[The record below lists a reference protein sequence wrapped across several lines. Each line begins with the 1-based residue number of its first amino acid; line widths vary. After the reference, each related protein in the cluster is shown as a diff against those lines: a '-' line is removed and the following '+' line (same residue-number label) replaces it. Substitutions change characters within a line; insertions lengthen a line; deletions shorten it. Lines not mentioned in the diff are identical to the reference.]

1 MATQPR
7 LTPRELD
14 VMWLV
19 ASDRTSKEIGRILT
33 ISPRTVE
40 MHVRSSMR
48 KLGCATRA
56 GAVWRLACLGLFPR
70 SVGTGSSDGAPTAV
84 DRQRGA
90 VDVGRLVAGEE
101 GYGRADLLR
110 GARTP

>member
-1 MATQPR
+1 MPEEPE

-19 ASDRTSKEIGRILT
+19 ADGRTSKEIGRILS

-40 MHVRSSMR
+40 MHVRSSLR

-56 GAVWRLACLGLFPR
+56 GAVWRLASLGALPR
-70 SVGTGSSDGAPTAV
+70 RPA
-84 DRQRGA
+84 RGFSHP
-90 VDVGRLVAGEE
+90 AG
-101 GYGRADLLR
+101 
-110 GARTP
+110 

>member
-1 MATQPR
+1 MAPEPR

-19 ASDRTSKEIGRILT
+19 ACDRTSKEIGRILL

-56 GAVWRLACLGLFPR
+56 GAVWQLASLGVLPR
-70 SVGTGSSDGAPTAV
+70 STQHAE
-84 DRQRGA
+84 
-90 VDVGRLVAGEE
+90 L
-101 GYGRADLLR
+101 
-110 GARTP
+110 TPNR

>member
-1 MATQPR
+1 MLSEPR
-7 LTPRELD
+7 LTPREID

-19 ASDRTSKEIGRILT
+19 ASDRTSKEIGRILL

-56 GAVWRLACLGLFPR
+56 GAVWRLASLGVLPR
-70 SVGTGSSDGAPTAV
+70 TAGAP
-84 DRQRGA
+84 DQP
-90 VDVGRLVAGEE
+90 VASS
-101 GYGRADLLR
+101 Y
-110 GARTP
+110 PP

>member
-1 MATQPR
+1 MPSEAK

-19 ASDRTSKEIGRILT
+19 ADGRTSKEIGQILL

-40 MHVRSSMR
+40 MHVRSSLR

-56 GAVWRLACLGLFPR
+56 GAVWRLASLGVLPR
-70 SVGTGSSDGAPTAV
+70 SNQHAA
-84 DRQRGA
+84 
-90 VDVGRLVAGEE
+90 L
-101 GYGRADLLR
+101 
-110 GARTP
+110 TPNR

>member
-1 MATQPR
+1 MLTEPR

-19 ASDRTSKEIGRILT
+19 ASDLTSKEIGRLLQ

-48 KLGCATRA
+48 KLDCGTRA
-56 GAVWRLACLGLFPR
+56 GAVWRLASLGALPGSASTR
-70 SVGTGSSDGAPTAV
+70 SASTRDEL
-84 DRQRGA
+84 R
-90 VDVGRLVAGEE
+90 AGIS
-101 GYGRADLLR
+101 
-110 GARTP
+110 PP

>member
-1 MATQPR
+1 MVSAAFQSRARGMRHRVGMPEEAK

-19 ASDRTSKEIGRILT
+19 ADGRTSKEIGRILI

-40 MHVRSSMR
+40 MHVRSSLR

-56 GAVWRLACLGLFPR
+56 GAVWRLASLGALPR
-70 SVGTGSSDGAPTAV
+70 RLAPGFS
-84 DRQRGA
+84 RPFG
-90 VDVGRLVAGEE
+90 
-101 GYGRADLLR
+101 
-110 GARTP
+110 

>member
-1 MATQPR
+1 MAFQSRVRGARHRVIMLTEPR

-19 ASDRTSKEIGRILT
+19 ASDLTSKEIGRLLQ

-56 GAVWRLACLGLFPR
+56 GAVWRLASLGTLP
-70 SVGTGSSDGAPTAV
+70 GSNQHAELTQN
-84 DRQRGA
+84 R
-90 VDVGRLVAGEE
+90 
-101 GYGRADLLR
+101 
-110 GARTP
+110 

>member
-1 MATQPR
+1 MVSAALQRHVRGIRHRVSMPEEPR

-19 ASDRTSKEIGRILT
+19 ACDRTSKEIGRILL

-56 GAVWRLACLGLFPR
+56 GAVWRLASLGVLPR
-70 SVGTGSSDGAPTAV
+70 SNQHAE
-84 DRQRGA
+84 
-90 VDVGRLVAGEE
+90 L
-101 GYGRADLLR
+101 
-110 GARTP
+110 TPSR

>member
-1 MATQPR
+1 MHGISMPEEPR

-19 ASDRTSKEIGRILT
+19 ASDRTSKEIGRILL

-56 GAVWRLACLGLFPR
+56 GAVWRLASLGVLPR
-70 SVGTGSSDGAPTAV
+70 ANQPAELIPH
-84 DRQRGA
+84 R
-90 VDVGRLVAGEE
+90 
-101 GYGRADLLR
+101 
-110 GARTP
+110 

>member
-1 MATQPR
+1 MPTEAK

-14 VMWLV
+14 VMRLV
-19 ASDRTSKEIGRILT
+19 ADDRTSKEIGRILL

-56 GAVWRLACLGLFPR
+56 GAGL
-70 SVGTGSSDGAPTAV
+70 DGAVGPARR
-84 DRQRGA
+84 DRPDTGPRA
-90 VDVGRLVAGEE
+90 GRPG
-101 GYGRADLLR
+101 
-110 GARTP
+110 

>member
-1 MATQPR
+1 
-7 LTPRELD
+7 
-14 VMWLV
+14 MWLV
-19 ASDRTSKEIGRILT
+19 ACDRTSKEIGRILV

-56 GAVWRLACLGLFPR
+56 GAVWRLACLGSLPQR
-70 SVGTGSSDGAPTAV
+70 VATESPESPESTGSPESSDRAPAAV

-90 VDVGRLVAGEE
+90 VNVGRLVAGQE
-101 GYGRADLLR
+101 GHGRADLLR
-110 GARTP
+110 GARAS

>member
-1 MATQPR
+1 MLTEPR

-19 ASDRTSKEIGRILT
+19 ASDRTSKEIGRILL

-56 GAVWRLACLGLFPR
+56 GAVWRLASLGTLPPGPSAR
-70 SVGTGSSDGAPTAV
+70 GTSLAPVSAPH
-84 DRQRGA
+84 
-90 VDVGRLVAGEE
+90 
-101 GYGRADLLR
+101 DLLR
-110 GARTP
+110 